1 MPPAR
6 ALRFL
11 LGSVLAVALA
21 TAPAGA
27 DAAWQPGVKAA
38 LAYAHTRNG
47 EVRFAVR
54 TDGHLW
60 GYRRADGVHSLS
72 VVKALLLVA
81 YLDDPRVRG
90 RRLRAADQRLIDPM
104 IRRSD
109 NGAATRVLAFVGA
122 ARVQATASRVGM
134 RRFRLVAGVWGASR
148 IDASDQT
155 RFFLHFEAHVVARH
169 RATALHLL
177 RTIVPSQR
185 WGVARVRPDGW
196 RLYFKG
202 GWGSGPDL
210 VDHQVA
216 LLRAG
221 AHRLAVA
228 VLTSANPDHAYGRRT
243 LRGVFTRLLRGL
255 DAQLVL
261 TPT

>member
-1 MPPAR
+1 VR
-6 ALRFL
+6 YVHHR
-11 LGSVLAVALA
+11 
-21 TAPAGA
+21 
-27 DAAWQPGVKAA
+27 Q
-38 LAYAHTRNG
+38 G

-54 TDGHLW
+54 TDDRLW
-60 GYRRADGVHSLS
+60 GYRRAEGVHSAS

-81 YLDDPRVRG
+81 YLDDPRVRS
-90 RRLRAADQRLIDPM
+90 RPLRAADHRLIDPM

-109 NGAATRVLAFVGA
+109 NQAATRVLAYVGA
-122 ARVQATASRVGM
+122 ARVRATAHRVGM
-134 RRFRLVAGVWGASR
+134 RRFQLVTGLWGASR
-148 IDASDQT
+148 IDASEQT

-185 WGVARVRPDGW
+185 WGVARVPPDGW
-196 RLYFKG
+196 SLYFKG
-202 GWGSGPDL
+202 GWGSGTGL

-221 AHRLAVA
+221 PDRVAVA
-228 VLTSANPDHAYGRRT
+228 VLTTGNPDHAYGQQT
-243 LRGVFTRLLRGL
+243 LRGVFARLLRGL
-255 DAQLVL
+255 GAQEVL